1 MLGGGNII
9 RTAMKN
15 RKYKHR
21 RTDDQFSIQGEYTRN
36 LQYVYSKETPTKS
49 GMVIDLVY
57 FAVNIVD
64 EKLVIGLYRE
74 NPEIEQGVYI
84 NSFDAIPLQK
94 FSAETLEKKL
104 DKLIP
109 DIKEKW
115 RD

>member
-1 MLGGGNII
+1 MLGGGGII

-21 RTDDQFSIQGEYTRN
+21 RTDDQFSIPGEYTRN
-36 LQYVYSKETPTKS
+36 LQYVYSKEIPTKA
-49 GMVIDLVY
+49 GLVVDLVY
-57 FAVNIVD
+57 FAVNMVD

-74 NPEIEQGVYI
+74 NPAIENGVYI
-84 NSFDAIPLQK
+84 NRSEALPLQE
-94 FSAETLEKKL
+94 FSREALEEKL